1 MILNISHAKKQ
12 EPGDRH
18 HERRGKRMGTQN
30 GDIDYKIT
38 RLLQKNGRIPNTEI
52 AKKLGVSEATVRN
65 RLQTLIKEEHIQVLA
80 IVNPIKLKSGI
91 VGNIRIKAENKKL
104 EHVGK
109 ELYKLDELWYI
120 SQLVGKADFDAE
132 YYVGS
137 QSEFGS
143 SIDRINRI
151 EGIINIETSLIV
163 RYVKYSGGLTFA
175 PD

>member
-1 MILNISHAKKQ
+1 MS
-12 EPGDRH
+12 
-18 HERRGKRMGTQN
+18 TQN
-30 GDIDYKIT
+30 ADIDYKIT
-38 RLLQKNGRIPNTEI
+38 RLLQKNGRMPNTEI

-65 RLQTLIKEEHIQVLA
+65 RLQTLIKEEHIQILA

-120 SQLVGKADFDAE
+120 AQLVGEEDFDAE
-132 YYVGS
+132 YYVSS
-137 QSEFGS
+137 QSDFGS

-151 EGIINIETSLIV
+151 DGIINIETSLIV
-163 RYVKYSGGLTFA
+163 RYVKYSGGMTF
-175 PD
+175 PKLRIC